1 MDVRRLIVAC
11 VVPLALAGCTM
22 QPAPQTT
29 VTVQAMPPSAA
40 SMPMNNESAFDAAF
54 VVQFT
59 KMFGYAPTQEVIVA
73 SRKVGHATCDAL
85 NAGVTSDKIVM
96 TLLESATTQDGR
108 NMLLVAAGVGVGVYC
123 PEHIKD
129 FG

>member
-11 VVPLALAGCTM
+11 VVPLALAGCGM
-22 QPAPQTT
+22 QPT
-29 VTVQAMPPSAA
+29 VTVTAMPPSAA
-40 SMPMNNESAFDAAF
+40 SMPMQVPNDESAFDTAF
-54 VVQFT
+54 VQQFT

-73 SRKVGHATCDAL
+73 SRKVGHATCNAL
-85 NAGVTSDKIVM
+85 KAGATSTQIVT

-108 NMLLVAAGVGVGVYC
+108 NMLLVAAGVGVGIYC
-123 PEHIKD
+123 PEYIKD